1 MFRRIKVVQERMQ
14 PRSLSN
20 AYRKELE
27 LQAKEMLED
36 GISQRLTQ
44 TVPLKA
50 DLFGCGEIS
59 SRPDVSVLTLNSSTK
74 RSFYHVLYLDV
85 NIL

>member
-50 DLFGCGEIS
+50 DLFQPPRRFGI
-59 SRPDVSVLTLNSSTK
+59 DT
-74 RSFYHVLYLDV
+74 
-85 NIL
+85 